1 MKTKQDNNI
10 NKEQKLIRK
19 SILTN
24 VNDNIANNYSKV
36 VKPPQTPVIKDA
48 GSYTNFYSPQPPSTQ
63 QQQQQQSQSHLGVNT
78 PSKLN
83 DPFGINPLPS
93 IRSPFQSARD
103 PFLQHPNL
111 ESWGVS
117 NQMYDSFHFNPSPY
131 LPVYNNIK
139 NSKKQQK
146 VSVHARTF
154 PEYRTESFFFQYFDF
169 FNS

>member
-1 MKTKQDNNI
+1 MKTNKQDNT

-19 SILTN
+19 SVLTN
-24 VNDNIANNYSKV
+24 VNDNIANNYNSKV
-36 VKPPQTPVIKDA
+36 VKPPQTPAIKDA

-63 QQQQQQSQSHLGVNT
+63 QQQQQSQSHLVVNT

-139 NSKKQQK
+139 NNKKPQK
-146 VSVHARTF
+146 VSVHLNLYIYTF
-154 PEYRTESFFFQYFDF
+154 KS
-169 FNS
+169 